1 MLPLAISYVYW
12 FQWVTEPAPTPFAIR
27 SWGRIRESPRT
38 ARVSKN
44 WIKKGL
50 LVSRFIRVAGKLKGP
65 SAAILMYHSVMDDP
79 ARASKTLGGIIHSS
93 AVFSRQMELLAREFV
108 PISLDDLLSTLSNG
122 GSLRPRSVV
131 VTFDDGYAD
140 NLEVATPIL
149 NRVGVPAA
157 FYVTVDCVETAT
169 LPWPSRLRY
178 AFYTTKKASWND
190 TNIVWPLRDF
200 ADRDRAFLKA
210 SDFCAQL
217 AGEPQHAY
225 VREVEKDLEAGPPHL
240 SERLMMTWE
249 QVRGLAKNGHIVG
262 SHTLTHPNM
271 AYVDASAARRELAD
285 SKRRLEAVLES
296 PVIHF
301 SYPCPALSPHWSEGT
316 RKMSAE
322 VGYRTA
328 VTTIGGPVKSDDDP
342 LSLHRVRPSKDLD
355 GLHWNLECTFLG
367 RAM

>member
-1 MLPLAISYVYW
+1 MNK
-12 FQWVTEPAPTPFAIR
+12 T
-27 SWGRIRESPRT
+27 
-38 ARVSKN
+38 

-50 LVSRFIRVAGKLKGP
+50 LVSRLISVAGKLKGP

-79 ARASKTLGGIIHSS
+79 ARASQTLGGIIHSS
-93 AVFSRQMELLAREFV
+93 AIFTRQMELLAREFV
-108 PISLDDLLSTLSNG
+108 PISLDDLLHTLSNG
-122 GSLRPRSVV
+122 GSLRPRSVI

-149 NRVGVPAA
+149 NRVGVPAT
-157 FYVTVDCVETAT
+157 FYITVDCVETAN

-178 AFYTTKKASWND
+178 SFYTTKKASWND
-190 TNIVWPLRDF
+190 TNKIGWALRDF
-200 ADRDRAFLKA
+200 ADRDRAFLAA
-210 SDFCAQL
+210 SDLCARLAGEAQL
-217 AGEPQHAY
+217 AF
-225 VREVEKDLEAGPPHL
+225 VRKVEKDLEAGPPPP

-249 QVRGLAKNGHIVG
+249 QVRGLVKNGHIVG

-271 AYVDASAARRELAD
+271 AYVDVSAAKRELAD
-285 SKRRLEAVLES
+285 SKRRLEAVLEN

-301 SYPCPALSPHWSEGT
+301 SYPCPALSPHWSEST

-328 VTTIGGPVKSDDDP
+328 VTTIGGPVKTDDDP

-355 GLHWNLECTFLG
+355 GLHWNLVCTFLG

>member
-1 MLPLAISYVYW
+1 MNK
-12 FQWVTEPAPTPFAIR
+12 T
-27 SWGRIRESPRT
+27 
-38 ARVSKN
+38 

-50 LVSRFIRVAGKLKGP
+50 LVSRLISVAGKLKGP

-79 ARASKTLGGIIHSS
+79 ARASQTLGGIIHSS
-93 AVFSRQMELLAREFV
+93 AIFTRQMELLAREFV
-108 PISLDDLLSTLSNG
+108 PISLDDLLHTLSNG
-122 GSLRPRSVV
+122 GSLRPRSVI

-149 NRVGVPAA
+149 NRVGVPAT
-157 FYVTVDCVETAT
+157 FYITVDCVETAN

-178 AFYTTKKASWND
+178 SFYTTKKASWND
-190 TNIVWPLRDF
+190 TNKIGWALRDF
-200 ADRDRAFLKA
+200 ADRDRAFLAA
-210 SDFCAQL
+210 SDLCARLAGEAQL
-217 AGEPQHAY
+217 AF
-225 VREVEKDLEAGPPHL
+225 VRKVEKDLEAGPPPP

-249 QVRGLAKNGHIVG
+249 QVRGLVKNGHIVG

-271 AYVDASAARRELAD
+271 AYVDVSAAKRELAD
-285 SKRRLEAVLES
+285 SKRRLEAVLEN

-301 SYPCPALSPHWSEGT
+301 SYPCPALSPHWSEST

-328 VTTIGGPVKSDDDP
+328 VTTIGGPVKTDDDP